1 MTKLCRY
8 VDVCIGNEED
18 ADTTL
23 GFKAKDT
30 DVTKGELN
38 LDGFKDVFAR

>member
-1 MTKLCRY
+1 MSELCQY

-23 GFKAKDT
+23 GFKAANT

-38 LDGFKDVFAR
+38 LRWI